1 MRMTV
6 PEARSSYYISTTLGL
21 TFPFNIVL
29 GIPLYMSLVNK
40 FIPISTF

>member
-21 TFPFNIVL
+21 TFPFNIII
-29 GIPLYMSLVNK
+29 GIPIYMSLVNK
-40 FIPISTF
+40 IIPVSPF